1 MANIV
6 IENFTLPSTCWR
18 CKFLTEEDWRC
29 LVTDRS
35 VYRSD
40 APKPKWCPLK
50 EQAHGK
56 WLRFGKSTC
65 INGIEYLPPRT
76 CSVCGASPLFHYA
89 EIGGELYEEECFSN
103 YCPKCGARMDGV
115 CE

>member
-1 MANIV
+1 MAHII

-50 EQAHGK
+50 EA
-56 WLRFGKSTC
+56 T
-65 INGIEYLPPRT
+65 E
-76 CSVCGASPLFHYA
+76 
-89 EIGGELYEEECFSN
+89 
-103 YCPKCGARMDGV
+103 
-115 CE
+115 